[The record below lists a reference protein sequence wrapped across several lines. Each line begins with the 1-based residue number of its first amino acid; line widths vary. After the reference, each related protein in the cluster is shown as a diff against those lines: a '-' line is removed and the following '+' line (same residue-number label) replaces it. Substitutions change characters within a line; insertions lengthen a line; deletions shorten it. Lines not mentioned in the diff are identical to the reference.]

1 MRATVTATARYLP
14 ERVLTNA
21 DLEKMVDTSDEWIRN
36 RTGIEN
42 RHLVSE
48 GEVTSDMCA
57 QIANRLL
64 EKSKKSAGEIDV
76 ILIATCTP
84 DFPVVSTAAI
94 VQDKIGAKNAWGF
107 DIAAAC
113 SGFVYAMETGAKMIE
128 SGRYNNVMVM
138 GADTMSSIIDYT
150 DRNTCVIF
158 GDGGGGVLL
167 EPTDTDAGILD
178 SILHTD
184 GSGSQYLKVPAGG
197 SVHPASKDTIE
208 KKMHYV
214 YQDGKTVFKF
224 AVKKMADVS
233 KEILDN
239 NGLTGSDIK
248 LFIPHQANRR
258 IIDAAAKRCGLSAD
272 QILVNINKYG
282 NTTAGTIPIALDEA
296 VETDRLNNGDLL
308 LLAAFGGGFTWGS
321 MLIRWEIHSVFRI
334 PMPGASF
341 PESGHGT

>member
-36 RTGIEN
+36 RTGIEK

-57 QIANRLL
+57 HIANRLL

-84 DFPVVSTAAI
+84 DFPVVATAAI

-138 GADTMSSIIDYT
+138 GADTMSSIIDYS

-167 EPTDTDAGILD
+167 EPTDTDAGVLD

-224 AVKKMADVS
+224 AVKKMAEVS
-233 KEILDN
+233 KQILDN
-239 NGLTGSDIK
+239 NGFTGSDVK

-258 IIDAAAKRCGLSAD
+258 IIDAAAKRCGLRAD

-321 MLIRWEIHSVFRI
+321 MLIRW
-334 PMPGASF
+334 GD
-341 PESGHGT
+341 T

>member
-14 ERVLTNA
+14 KRVLTNA

-48 GEVTSDMCA
+48 GEATSDMCA
-57 QIANRLL
+57 HIANRLL
-64 EKSKKSAGEIDV
+64 EKSKKSAEEIDV

-84 DFPVVSTAAI
+84 DFPVVATAAL

-128 SGRYNNVMVM
+128 SGCYNNVMVM
-138 GADTMSSIIDYT
+138 GADTMSSIIDYS

-167 EPTDTDAGILD
+167 EPTDTDAGVLD

-224 AVKKMADVS
+224 AVKKMAEVS
-233 KEILDN
+233 KQILDN
-239 NGLTGSDIK
+239 NGFTGSDVK

-321 MLIRWEIHSVFRI
+321 MLIRW
-334 PMPGASF
+334 GD
-341 PESGHGT
+341 T

>member
-14 ERVLTNA
+14 KRVLTNA

-48 GEVTSDMCA
+48 GEATSDMCA
-57 QIANRLL
+57 NIANRLL

-84 DFPVVSTAAI
+84 DFPVVATAAL

-128 SGRYNNVMVM
+128 SGRYNNVIVI
-138 GADTMSSIIDYT
+138 GADTMSSIIDYS

-167 EPTDTDAGILD
+167 EPTDTDTGVID

-233 KEILDN
+233 KQILDN
-239 NGLTGSDIK
+239 NGFTGSDVK

-321 MLIRWEIHSVFRI
+321 MLIRW
-334 PMPGASF
+334 GD
-341 PESGHGT
+341 T